1 VAATDDAAAAVA
13 ATLAIGIEVGAVTS
27 DEATVLKSTTTTGR
41 VSVLNEEDDHGK
53 RKFFPRV
60 KQLITN
66 AHWEDF
72 LTTVLQIVDRTG
84 APECA
89 AASHKKD
96 NAWVVAFADIYAGVA
111 RDYSVPQGKNRYHKF
126 KDKIVEVWQALEQL
140 QPGEHSCRVRA
151 IRQLHRHRLA
161 VADHATER
169 HWERQQQQL
178 LHPTSSSTGLV
189 LGSGADDDNPHS
201 PKKQKRAGPGRPPG
215 STAAAIHAA
224 ALAKLAASAEGSSG
238 SSGRGGANH
247 KRSFGTARLGGGS
260 STVAHAGLV
269 PQTTSLS
276 AGVGSLTWQ
285 NLEETVCL
293 ARLPEP
299 LRSLVH
305 FKQLS
310 REMAARTFNRGTRKA
325 IEVHGKTVDTAYLSA
340 LQLYIDADA
349 TPGKL
354 QTTTQQQ
361 QQQQKDGAAEED
373 TFEDA
378 KEKDEDDNDVDGDAD
393 PEEVEATHAQRAN
406 DLFHR
411 AQTMAF
417 LYRYASSLEEQRVLN
432 EEYRKHTAHYILHIT
447 RTRGGDED
455 VVEDAHEEEATADND
470 DNDNGTSMLTH
481 DAATEAAAI
490 AAAAAT
496 ATVSVPDTH
505 DTMDVDGTTPTA
517 ADAGT
522 ETETYSY
529 TV

>member
-1 VAATDDAAAAVA
+1 M
-13 ATLAIGIEVGAVTS
+13 
-27 DEATVLKSTTTTGR
+27 
-41 VSVLNEEDDHGK
+41 
-53 RKFFPRV
+53 
-60 KQLITN
+60 
-66 AHWEDF
+66 
-72 LTTVLQIVDRTG
+72 
-84 APECA
+84 
-89 AASHKKD
+89 
-96 NAWVVAFADIYAGVA
+96 VAFADIYAGVA

-126 KDKIVEVWQALEQL
+126 KDKVVEVWQALEQL
-140 QPGEHSCRVRA
+140 PPGEHSCRVRA
-151 IRQLHRHRLA
+151 VRQLHRHRLA

-178 LHPTSSSTGLV
+178 LHPTSSSTTTGLA
-189 LGSGADDDNPHS
+189 LGSSSSDDNPHS

-224 ALAKLAASAEGSSG
+224 ALAKLAASAGG
-238 SSGRGGANH
+238 NGSGRGGANT
-247 KRSFGTARLGGGS
+247 KRSFGTALGGSS

-269 PQTTSLS
+269 PPNTPLS

-285 NLEETVCL
+285 NLEEQGCL

-354 QTTTQQQ
+354 QKTTQQQ
-361 QQQQKDGAAEED
+361 QQDGAAEED

-378 KEKDEDDNDVDGDAD
+378 KDKEEDDNDEGDAD
-393 PEEVEATHAQRAN
+393 PEEAEATHAQRAH
-406 DLFHR
+406 DLFTR

-447 RTRGGDED
+447 RTRGGGDED
-455 VVEDAHEEEATADND
+455 VGEDAHGEEATAGPAETD
-470 DNDNGTSMLTH
+470 DDDNGTSILTH
-481 DAATEAAAI
+481 DAATEVAAI
-490 AAAAAT
+490 AAAAAS
-496 ATVSVPDTH
+496 AAAVSVPDTH
-505 DTMDVDGTTPTA
+505 DTMDVDVTTPTA